1 MLAAETSRI
10 GQSNSE
16 IEPGAQK
23 DTQIDRY
30 ELKYVVDP
38 QIVPAIR
45 EFIQPFVNRD
55 NNGVGD
61 IPEYMVT
68 TLQLDSPNAAL
79 HYAKER
85 KSYSRFKL
93 RIRTYGTDG
102 ECPYFLEIKRKV
114 NTMILKSRA
123 ILPPED
129 YCGENILRP
138 TTLIPFSTESENIN
152 YLEFVRL
159 ANEIGARPRIFIRYI
174 RESYKGTSESY
185 SRVTLDR
192 SITYRPAQDRW
203 EFPHQEKRWYAL
215 DTQVSLRREFPGH
228 ILELKSGA
236 ELPCWMAELI
246 ERFNLVRT
254 GFCKYSAAM
263 RLESIFTGRQ
273 YSVASENCTY
283 EDGSDY

>member
-1 MLAAETSRI
+1 MLAAEIPRI
-10 GQSNSE
+10 KKNPA

-38 QIVPAIR
+38 NIVPAIR
-45 EFIQPFVNRD
+45 DFIQPFVNRD
-55 NNGVGD
+55 SNGIGD
-61 IPEYMVT
+61 IPEYIVT
-68 TLQLDSPNAAL
+68 TLQLDSTNAAL

-85 KSYSRFKL
+85 KAYSRFKL

-123 ILPPED
+123 ILQPSD
-129 YCGENILRP
+129 YSRENIVRP
-138 TTLIPFSTESENIN
+138 TTLIPFNTESESLN

-159 ANEIGARPRIFIRYI
+159 VNEIGARPTIFIRYI

-192 SITYRPAQDRW
+192 AITYRPAKGSW
-203 EFPHQEKRWYAL
+203 GFPHQEKRWYTL
-215 DTQVSLRREFPGH
+215 DTQASLRREFPGY

-273 YSVASENCTY
+273 YSVSSENCTY

>member
-1 MLAAETSRI
+1 MLAAETPTKRTGSA
-10 GQSNSE
+10 

-30 ELKYVVDP
+30 ELKFVVDP
-38 QIVPAIR
+38 RIVPEIR

-55 NNGVGD
+55 NNGVGE
-61 IPEYMVT
+61 IPEYIVT
-68 TLQLDSPNAAL
+68 TLQLDSPNATL

-85 KSYSRFKL
+85 KAYSRFKL

-123 ILPPED
+123 ILPPGD
-129 YCGENILRP
+129 YCSGNILRP
-138 TTLIPFSTESENIN
+138 TTLIPFKTESETQN

-159 ANEIGARPRIFIRYI
+159 TNEVGARPAVFIRYI

-192 SITYRPAQDRW
+192 SITYRPARGGWD
-203 EFPHQEKRWYAL
+203 FPHQEKRWYSL
-215 DTQVSLRREFPGH
+215 DTQTSLRREFPGYV
-228 ILELKSGA
+228 LELKSGA
-236 ELPCWMAELI
+236 ELPQWMAELI

-263 RLESIFTGRQ
+263 RLESIFSGRQ
-273 YSVASENCTY
+273 YAAASENCTY
-283 EDGSDY
+283 EDGSDF

>member
-1 MLAAETSRI
+1 MLAAETPT
-10 GQSNSE
+10 QSTRSE

-30 ELKYVVDP
+30 ELKFVVDP
-38 QIVPAIR
+38 KIVPGIR

-55 NNGVGD
+55 NNGIGD
-61 IPEYMVT
+61 IPEYIVT
-68 TLQLDSPNAAL
+68 TLQLDSPNATL

-85 KSYSRFKL
+85 KAYSRFKL

-102 ECPYFLEIKRKV
+102 QCPYFLEIKRKV
-114 NTMILKSRA
+114 NTMILQSRA
-123 ILPPED
+123 ILPPSD
-129 YCGENILRP
+129 YCRENILHP
-138 TTLIPFSTESENIN
+138 TTLIPFKSKSETLN

-159 ANEIGARPRIFIRYI
+159 TNQVGGRPAVFIRYI

-192 SITYRPAQDRW
+192 SITYRPARSQW
-203 EFPHQEKRWYAL
+203 EFPHTEPRWYKL
-215 DTQVSLRREFPGH
+215 DTQTSLRREFPGY

-236 ELPCWMAELI
+236 ELPEWMAELI

-263 RLESIFTGRQ
+263 RLESIFSGRQ
-273 YSVASENCTY
+273 YGPASENCSY
-283 EDGSDY
+283 EDGSDF